1 MSLGDY
7 AGLSIWANVITR
19 VLINKRAGEC
29 GSESERL
36 EDAMSLALKMKEGA
50 KSQGTQVASK
60 SWKRQGNTFFP
71 RASRR
76 NAILLT
82 P

>member
-19 VLINKRAGEC
+19 VLINKRPGER
-29 GSESERL
+29 GAESERL
-36 EDAMSLALKMKEGA
+36 EEAVSLFLKMKEGA
-50 KSQGTQVASK
+50 KSQGMQVASK
-60 SWKRQGNTFFP
+60 SWKRQGNRFFP
-71 RASRR
+71 RASSR